1 MIIAIDGP
9 AGAGKSTIA
18 KKLSTRFNFTY
29 ISSGKIY
36 RSIALYFHNKNI
48 DIQDQEKIKEELTN
62 IKIHYEGEFHLNG
75 MPVEKYINSDIISKK
90 TSDVSKYKF
99 IRDFIQSIIEEIS
112 KNKNIIMDGRDIGT
126 KVFPNADY
134 KFYLTAS
141 VEERAK
147 RRYKE
152 LKDSGMDVN
161 YTEIFESIKDR
172 DQNDMNREIAPLKK
186 ADDAVV
192 VDSSNKTIEEVV
204 DEISSYINID
214 RRK

>member
-1 MIIAIDGP
+1 
-9 AGAGKSTIA
+9 
-18 KKLSTRFNFTY
+18 
-29 ISSGKIY
+29 
-36 RSIALYFHNKNI
+36 
-48 DIQDQEKIKEELTN
+48 
-62 IKIHYEGEFHLNG
+62 
-75 MPVEKYINSDIISKK
+75 
-90 TSDVSKYKF
+90 
-99 IRDFIQSIIEEIS
+99 
-112 KNKNIIMDGRDIGT
+112 MDGRDIGT

-186 ADDAVV
+186 AHDAVV

>member
-99 IRDFIQSIIEEIS
+99 IRDFVQSIIEEIS

-186 ADDAVV
+186 AHDAVV

>member
-75 MPVEKYINSDIISKK
+75 MPVEKHINTDVISKK

-99 IRDFIQSIIEEIS
+99 IRDFVQSIIEEIS

-152 LKDSGMDVN
+152 LKDNGMDVN
-161 YTEIFESIKDR
+161 YKEIFESIKDR

-186 ADDAVV
+186 AHDAVV

>member
-112 KNKNIIMDGRDIGT
+112 RNKNIIMDGRDIGT

>member
-161 YTEIFESIKDR
+161 YTEICESIKDR

>member
-36 RSIALYFHNKNI
+36 RSIALYFYNKNI

-75 MPVEKYINSDIISKK
+75 MPVENHINSDIISKK

-99 IRDFIQSIIEEIS
+99 IRDFVQSIIEEIS

-186 ADDAVV
+186 AHDAVV

>member
-186 ADDAVV
+186 AHDAVV

>member
-36 RSIALYFHNKNI
+36 RCIALYFHNKNI
-48 DIQDQEKIKEELTN
+48 YIQDQEKIKKELVN
-62 IKIHYEGEFHLNG
+62 IKIDYKDEFYLNG
-75 MPVEKYINSDIISKK
+75 LPVEKHINSDIISKN
-90 TSDVSKYKF
+90 TSDISKYKF
-99 IRDFIQSIIEEIS
+99 IRDFVQTIIEEIS

-161 YTEIFESIKDR
+161 YTEICESIKDR

-186 ADDAVV
+186 AHDAVV